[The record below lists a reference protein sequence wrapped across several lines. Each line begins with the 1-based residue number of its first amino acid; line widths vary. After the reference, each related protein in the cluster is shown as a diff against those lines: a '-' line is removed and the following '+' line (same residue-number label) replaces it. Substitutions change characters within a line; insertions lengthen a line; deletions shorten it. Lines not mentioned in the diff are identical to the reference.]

1 MASNTIIEK
10 YPLYNL
16 GISSEEV
23 ERTLKNSAQKADVDV
38 LQERINKIKYYGDA
52 DIEISPDEWFV
63 FNDEEHTVLGGL
75 SEGHENETSIVIP
88 YSVTAIDDSA
98 FYNCE
103 SLTSVTMPNSVT
115 TIRRQAFG
123 DCTHLTSVTISDG
136 VTSIGDNAF
145 RGCSSLTNVIIPN
158 SVRSIG
164 DNAFIDCISLTS
176 VEIPDSVT
184 SIGKLAFFGC
194 TSLTSVIVPD
204 RVTSIGQW
212 TFYGCSSLKNI
223 TIGNSVTSIGDR
235 VFVGC
240 RSLINIT
247 VNSGNKNYVSVDGN
261 LFDKNQEILIQY
273 AVGKQDTQYII
284 PNSVRIIIDN
294 AFIYGYSLTSITV
307 SNNVTSIGEYAF
319 TACSSLTDIYYDGT
333 LEEWNA
339 IVPDHLGIAKST
351 KIHTLIAKGTCGDNL
366 TWTLNEDYEL
376 VIDGTG
382 GMYDFTF
389 DENDIPWQNKAPW
402 NTYDNNIKTII
413 INNGVKN
420 IADGAFFD
428 CNYVTSVV
436 MQGGIERIGRYAFS
450 MCNNLEDLTIPSSVT
465 SIADNA
471 FYDCII
477 KSISIPD
484 SVVSVGNEIFDNCRK
499 LTDVNIGKGITAIS
513 EGMFVVCESLEKISI
528 PDGVTSIENR
538 AFYNCTSLKIIIIPD
553 SVTNIADNAFGNC
566 TNLTIYCEQGSY
578 ADTYAKANN
587 IPVKYTDIYI
597 DKTVT
602 ANSENAVSSGAV
614 FEAVGEAAS
623 SASEQV
629 IEQFA
634 LYLSFFDAL
643 KEAVEACIFPS
654 ALLDSDGN
662 PILDSDGASI
672 TTETKGLDGFRNA
685 LINVPTDVFALS
697 QQMKHCIMN
706 SNE

>member
-16 GISSEEV
+16 GISGEEV
-23 ERTLKNSAQKADVDV
+23 EHTLKNSAQKADVDA
-38 LQERINKIKYYGDA
+38 LQERINKIKYYVDA

-63 FNDEEHTVLGGL
+63 FNDEEHTILGGF

-88 YSVTAIDDSA
+88 YSVTTIDDSA

-123 DCTHLTSVTISDG
+123 NCTHLTSVTISDG
-136 VTSIGDNAF
+136 VTSIGDDAF

-164 DNAFIDCISLTS
+164 DAAFIDCISLTS

-204 RVTSIGQW
+204 RVTSIGEW
-212 TFYGCSSLKNI
+212 TFRGCRSLTNI
-223 TIGNSVTSIGDR
+223 TIGNSVTSIGDN

-294 AFIYGYSLTSITV
+294 AFTYGYSLTSITV

-382 GMYDFTF
+382 GMYDWTY
-389 DENDIPWQNKAPW
+389 EATPWRD
-402 NTYDNNIKTII
+402 YDNSIKTII
-413 INNGVKN
+413 INSGVTL
-420 IADGAFFD
+420 IGHEAFRGCD
-428 CNYVTSVV
+428 SLTSV
-436 MQGGIERIGRYAFS
+436 
-450 MCNNLEDLTIPSSVT
+450 T
-465 SIADNA
+465 
-471 FYDCII
+471 
-477 KSISIPD
+477 
-484 SVVSVGNEIFDNCRK
+484 
-499 LTDVNIGKGITAIS
+499 
-513 EGMFVVCESLEKISI
+513 
-528 PDGVTSIENR
+528 
-538 AFYNCTSLKIIIIPD
+538 IPD
-553 SVTNIADNAFGNC
+553 SVTYIGYFAFSGCSSLTSVTIPNSVGAIGVFAFSGCESLTNIIIPDRVPRIDGDTFSGCTSLTSINIPNSVTWICDVAFDGC

-578 ADTYAKANN
+578 AGTFACENN
-587 IPVKYTDIYI
+587 IPVMYTDISKTTLDAKANAADVYTKTEMDSKISTVYKIKGSSTIANLPTNPEVGDVYNITDSGTITGTEIVVSIGDNIVYTSEGWDKLAATVDLSGYQEKLIFDTTPTEGSTNPVTSGGIKEYI
-597 DKTVT
+597 IETT
-602 ANSENAVSSGAV
+602 AEDIDNWIGNSDTTSV
-614 FEAVGEAAS
+614 VGEATA
-623 SASEQV
+623 
-629 IEQFA
+629 
-634 LYLSFFDAL
+634 
-643 KEAVEACIFPS
+643 
-654 ALLDSDGN
+654 GN
-662 PILDSDGASI
+662 AIVGI
-672 TTETKGLDGFRNA
+672 
-685 LINVPTDVFALS
+685 
-697 QQMKHCIMN
+697 
-706 SNE
+706 